1 MTPLSMKL
9 AEHVAD
15 CLKLISS
22 GTDDVVEEA
31 GGKKKKKE
39 SHKSY
44 LQERNQCI
52 AFRGSSVGNTT
63 SMQIAKCPLSD
74 IQSD

>member
-1 MTPLSMKL
+1 MLQ
-9 AEHVAD
+9 
-15 CLKLISS
+15 ISS
-22 GTDDVVEEA
+22 GTDDVVEGA
-31 GGKKKKKE
+31 GGGKE

-44 LQERNQCI
+44 LQEGNQCI

>member
-1 MTPLSMKL
+1 MLQ
-9 AEHVAD
+9 
-15 CLKLISS
+15 ISS
-22 GTDDVVEEA
+22 GTDDVVEGGA
-31 GGKKKKKE
+31 GGE

-44 LQERNQCI
+44 LQEGNQCI

-63 SMQIAKCPLSD
+63 SMQIAKCPLSE

>member
-1 MTPLSMKL
+1 MLQ
-9 AEHVAD
+9 
-15 CLKLISS
+15 ISS
-22 GTDDVVEEA
+22 GTDDVVEGA
-31 GGKKKKKE
+31 GGEE

-44 LQERNQCI
+44 LQEGNQCI

>member
-1 MTPLSMKL
+1 MLQ
-9 AEHVAD
+9 
-15 CLKLISS
+15 ISS
-22 GTDDVVEEA
+22 GTDDVVEGA
-31 GGKKKKKE
+31 GGGE

-44 LQERNQCI
+44 LQEGNQCI

>member
-1 MTPLSMKL
+1 MLQ
-9 AEHVAD
+9 
-15 CLKLISS
+15 ISS
-22 GTDDVVEEA
+22 GTDDVVEE
-31 GGKKKKKE
+31 

-44 LQERNQCI
+44 LQEGNQCI

>member
-1 MTPLSMKL
+1 MLQ
-9 AEHVAD
+9 
-15 CLKLISS
+15 ISS
-22 GTDDVVEEA
+22 GTDDVVEGA
-31 GGKKKKKE
+31 GRRGGE

-44 LQERNQCI
+44 LQEGNQCI

-63 SMQIAKCPLSD
+63 SMQIAMCPLSD

>member
-1 MTPLSMKL
+1 MLQ
-9 AEHVAD
+9 
-15 CLKLISS
+15 ISS
-22 GTDDVVEEA
+22 GTDDVVEGA
-31 GGKKKKKE
+31 GGE

-44 LQERNQCI
+44 LQEGNQCI